1 MNNKTLAKVFC
12 SIVLLFSVCLSYSN
26 YLGALVENYTEQGI
40 KRTLITYAVARS
52 INGVISVAQGTELD
66 VSPAGVGLTFAPGQI
81 LDPVNDIIERFS
93 WVVMVSATSLGIQRI
108 LLEITSSGLISG
120 FLFLLIIIYF
130 LNTWDVFKKLNIKFS
145 HTALLNKSLL
155 LMLFV
160 RFSIPVLT
168 LLNEGLYVIY
178 LQPQFETAQTHLENV
193 SDNIEAINT
202 SSSKAENET
211 DESLMEKIDLWLNS
225 TKKSLSIEDKIN
237 SLKQASTD
245 ISQQIINLI
254 VVFIV
259 QTILFPLFFLW
270 TIIKTMKLTM
280 KKLTGLN

>member
-1 MNNKTLAKVFC
+1 MPLNNKLLVKILC
-12 SIVLLFSVCLSYSN
+12 SIILLFSVYLSYSN

-81 LDPVNDIIERFS
+81 LDPVNDVIERFS
-93 WVVMVSATSLGIQRI
+93 WVVMVSATSLGIQRM
-108 LLEITSSGLISG
+108 LLEVTSSALVSS
-120 FLFLLIIIYF
+120 FLFLLVIIYV
-130 LNTWDVFKKLNIKFS
+130 LNTWNVFKKLNIKFS
-145 HTALLNKSLL
+145 YTALLNKSLL
-155 LMLFV
+155 LMLCI

-178 LQPQFETAQTHLENV
+178 LQPQFETAQTHLQSV
-193 SDNIEAINT
+193 SNNIEAINT
-202 SSSKAENET
+202 SSSKATDKT
-211 DESLMEKIDLWLNS
+211 DESLMARIDLWLNN

-237 SLKQASTD
+237 SLKQASAD
-245 ISQQIINLI
+245 ISQQVINLI

-270 TIIKTMKLTM
+270 AIMKTMKLTM
-280 KKLTGLN
+280 KKITG